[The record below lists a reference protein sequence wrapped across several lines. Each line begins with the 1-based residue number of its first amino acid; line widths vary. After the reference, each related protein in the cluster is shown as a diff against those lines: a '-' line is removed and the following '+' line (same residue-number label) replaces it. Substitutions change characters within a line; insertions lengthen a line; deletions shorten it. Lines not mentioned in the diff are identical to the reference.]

1 MNTSFACSMSSL
13 DSSTQQHMSM
23 LVETAQRVHL
33 KNDTIE
39 GDIQWFRKLIK
50 TQTYFSFE

>member
-1 MNTSFACSMSSL
+1 MNTRFACSMSSL

-23 LVETAQRVHL
+23 LVETARSVHL
-33 KNDTIE
+33 KNDTVE

-50 TQTYFSFE
+50 TQTYFSLE